1 MKLFRVLFI
10 IFLLFGCTVQRVSGN
25 DLEIQDSKQVYDN
38 WVEELKSANTEE
50 SVVKQQIREQADEIA
65 GNYSGA
71 EELDLARQGFLLLE
85 TKNDSLRA
93 AELEDNLTREFP
105 VSRQTWDRAKEEFY
119 DKIYPVWN
127 DDSLKIDIIKELLP
141 KYSQTGWRRTM
152 YQYLLHSLN
161 RDGDDAEL
169 EIKLQEF
176 RNAFPHDYL
185 PYLISARYL
194 KNIDNNAAFE
204 FALHAYKNSYNYP
217 FVDYYP
223 PLEWGLEKRAAIVNT
238 AAVLAD
244 FFNEQQRYEE
254 SISLLQT
261 VINKN
266 ELTVEDETTLA
277 GCYLQ
282 LVKAFEGAGQINLA
296 MDSAV
301 NAIIAGDSRNVHTP
315 VADSMLSVLIT
326 SEKANTSNLEFS
338 RNLKNYQ
345 DVVFTDVTDEYG
357 LEDVNAG
364 RIAWG
369 DFNADGWQD
378 LLLNG
383 SRLFQNQH
391 GRGFNEVTAAAF
403 PDTIKGNG
411 GLWADFDNDGDLD
424 IITKDPESIWL
435 NEAGIFRK
443 ISGFPDNFV
452 STEGI
457 GVADINGDG
466 FLDIYLA
473 NYEKNYVYEQDQFY
487 LGNAELE
494 YVDSARESGLIPEDS
509 INRAGRG
516 VNCGDYDNDGDQDI
530 FVSNYRLTENFLWE
544 NDGSGSFN
552 NCAVELNVSGVE
564 IEVWWGHT
572 IGSEWCDLD
581 NDGNLDLISC
591 NLAHPRYIDFSNKTM
606 LLYNSGYPEFKF
618 TDKRAEAGIRF
629 EETHSEPALGDL
641 DNDGYQDLFINSVY
655 ENRRSFLYKNNQ
667 NGTFRDIT
675 YLSGTR
681 HFNGWGVAF
690 ADFDNDGDLDILAA
704 GGKVQL
710 FRNDTENTGNWLQVE
725 VIGKDH
731 CDAIGTRL
739 ILKNEKLYLMR
750 EIQGGKGSTN
760 QHSLIQHFGLGE
772 MQPPFDLIISF
783 PSGEKRNLKIEDINR
798 RIIVQEGRK

>member
-10 IFLLFGCTVQRVSGN
+10 IYLLLGCIVQRVSSK
-25 DLEIQDSKQVYDN
+25 DREIQDSKQVYDN
-38 WVEELKSANTEE
+38 WVEELKSANIEE

-65 GNYSGA
+65 GNYSRA
-71 EELDLARQGFLLLE
+71 EELDLARRGFLLLE
-85 TKNDSLRA
+85 TKKDSLEA
-93 AELEDNLTREFP
+93 GVLEDKLIREFP
-105 VSRQTWDRAKEEFY
+105 VSRHAWELAKEEFY

-127 DDSLKIDIIKELLP
+127 DDDLKIEIINDLLH

-152 YQYLLHSLN
+152 YQYLIHSLN
-161 RDGDDAEL
+161 REEDKAEL

-194 KNIDNNAAFE
+194 KNIDNYAAFE

-217 FVDYYP
+217 LVDYYP
-223 PLEWGLEKRAAIVNT
+223 PLEWELEKRSATVNT
-238 AAVLAD
+238 AAILAE

-254 SISLLQT
+254 SISLLQA
-261 VINKN
+261 VIEKN
-266 ELTVEDETTLA
+266 ELSVEDETTLA
-277 GCYLQ
+277 ACYLQ
-282 LVKAFEGAGQINLA
+282 LAKAYEEVGKKDLA

-301 NAIIAGDSRNVHTP
+301 KALIAGDSRNVHTP
-315 VADSMLSVLIT
+315 VADSILSVLIV
-326 SEKANTSNLEFS
+326 SEKETTSNLEFS
-338 RNLKNYQ
+338 RNLRNYN
-345 DVVFTDVTDEYG
+345 DVQFTDVTAESG
-357 LEDVNAG
+357 LDNVKAG

-369 DFNADGWQD
+369 DYDADGWQD
-378 LLLNG
+378 ILLNG
-383 SRLFQNQH
+383 CRLFRNQN
-391 GRGFNEVTAAAF
+391 GSGFVEVTAEAF
-403 PDTIKGNG
+403 PETIKGSG

-435 NEAGIFRK
+435 NDGGIFRK
-443 ISGFPDNFV
+443 ISGFTDNTV

-457 GVADINGDG
+457 GIADFNKDG

-473 NYEKNYVYEQDQFY
+473 NYEKNYVYEQDQFF

-494 YVDSARESGLIPEDS
+494 YVDSAIESGLIPEDS

-530 FVSNYRLTENFLWE
+530 FVSNYRLMENFLWE
-544 NDGSGSFN
+544 NDGSGSFSN
-552 NCAVELNVSGVE
+552 SARELNVSGVE
-564 IEVWWGHT
+564 IDGWWGHT

-581 NDGNLDLISC
+581 NDGDLDLISC

-618 TDKRAEAGIRF
+618 TDKRADAGIRF
-629 EETHSEPALGDL
+629 EETHSEPASGDL
-641 DNDGYQDLFINSVY
+641 DNDGYADLYINDVY
-655 ENRRSFLYKNNQ
+655 EGRRSFLYMNNRD
-667 NGTFRDIT
+667 GTFRDIT

-710 FRNDTENTGNWLQVE
+710 FRNDTENSGNWLQVE

-739 ILKNEKLYLMR
+739 ILKNEKLYLLR

-783 PSGEKRNLKIEDINR
+783 PSGEKRNLKIVDINR